1 MNGYRTANLIGGGST
16 SVAGRSVNCSR
27 GWGINM
33 QIGDTNEYGRVVA
46 SIENRYAVER
56 FGIRNF
62 GTDFAEFDADG
73 PTEWEST
80 KSFAKARRI
89 WQRWIKEPTCGT
101 AVMYRVRYYCDMHGE
116 QFQAEELA
124 VNHTNSMHDWMTRA
138 APREIPVRN

>member
-1 MNGYRTANLIGGGST
+1 
-16 SVAGRSVNCSR
+16 
-27 GWGINM
+27 M

-62 GTDFAEFDADG
+62 GTDYAEFDADG
-73 PTEWEST
+73 PTEWLTT

-116 QFQAEELA
+116 QFQAEVGWESYKQHARLDDA
-124 VNHTNSMHDWMTRA
+124 RRTTRN
-138 APREIPVRN
+138 PCKKLKLDT